1 MRYTI
6 MYSYYFITDDVF
18 INSVVTHGF
27 LIYPH
32 QFSGV
37 FRVHKL
43 PQKKKRKEDVGSG
56 AVRGKVSFL
65 LLSRAFVKVDDSLFI
80 TNPCRNQQVRG
91 PACYSWISLRSIISS
106 SSTFLGWQHQPAGF
120 CSVFPF
126 DIYGYWMFK
135 MGFLLVIKYYYEDWK
150 R

>member
-6 MYSYYFITDDVF
+6 MYSYYFITDDFF

-27 LIYPH
+27 LFYPH

-43 PQKKKRKEDVGSG
+43 PQVGVGSG

-65 LLSRAFVKVDDSLFI
+65 LLSRAIVKVDDSLDLCLSPI
-80 TNPCRNQQVRG
+80 LVVTNRSG
-91 PACYSWISLRSIISS
+91 GLR
-106 SSTFLGWQHQPAGF
+106 
-120 CSVFPF
+120 
-126 DIYGYWMFK
+126 
-135 MGFLLVIKYYYEDWK
+135 VILES